1 MNERPI
7 VWSVA
12 GSDSGGGAGIQA
24 DLRAFDAFGV
34 HGCTAVAAIT
44 AQNSVAV
51 QRVEAVTP
59 DLLEAQ
65 LAALAE
71 DLPPLAIKSGLLGSA
86 DNVRVLARWVRRMG
100 VPLVV
105 DPVWRASTG
114 AAMAGDDLRA
124 ALHEELIPLATVL
137 TPNRAEAAWLLGRD
151 MAPEEAARALRR
163 LGATAAVVTGGDDEG
178 DDSSDMLDAPQAVGQ
193 LSSPRVATP
202 HHHGTGCVFASSI
215 AAALAIG
222 FCEADA
228 VVLAKMAT
236 SHALHHASAA
246 GQGAGPVRPQR
257 GFARRG
263 ELLPALWRPRDAR
276 TSRTFAAMD
285 GPIGLYPV
293 VDDAAWVERVAA
305 AGVTT
310 VQLRIKEGAAAALDA
325 QVGAAV
331 AAAGQFGVRLF
342 INDHWRLALKHRA
355 WGVHLGQQDLDD
367 ADLDAIAAAGLRLG
381 VSSHAPWEVAR
392 AAALRP
398 SYIACGPIHPTPTK
412 DMPWT
417 PQGAHNLA
425 YWCGTLSVPVVAIGG
440 LDVPRASEA
449 ARCGADGIA
458 VLRGIVQSVEPLE
471 TMRAYVEAIE
481 AAAKQP
487 SQERPDL
494 PRPTLSRGTP
504 SPSPAWARPSP
515 GKDGGPPD
523 AAPSPRPSPASGRG
537 RNTGA

>member
-1 MNERPI
+1 MTDRRPI

-24 DLRAFDAFGV
+24 DLRAFEAFRV

-51 QRVEAVTP
+51 RRVDAVTP
-59 DLLEAQ
+59 DLLDAQ

-86 DNVRVLARWVRRMG
+86 DNVRVLARWVRRLG

-105 DPVWRASTG
+105 DPVWRATTG
-114 AAMAGDDLRA
+114 AAMAGDDLLA
-124 ALHEELIPLATVL
+124 ALREDLMPLATVV

-151 MAPEEAARALRR
+151 MAPEAAARALRR
-163 LGATAAVVTGGDDEG
+163 LGAAAVVVTGGDDGG
-178 DDSSDMLDAPQAVGQ
+178 DESSDMLDAPQAAGQ
-193 LSSPRVATP
+193 LSSPRLPTP
-202 HHHGTGCVFASSI
+202 NHHGTGCVFASSI
-215 AAALAIG
+215 AAALALG

-236 SHALHHASAA
+236 TDALHHAGAA

-263 ELLPALWRPRDAR
+263 EWLPALWPAGVRR
-276 TSRTFAAMD
+276 TSRAFAAMD

-310 VQLRIKEGAAAALDA
+310 VQLRIKEGTADALDT
-325 QVGAAV
+325 QVAAAV
-331 AAAGQFGVRLF
+331 AAAERCGVRLF
-342 INDHWRLALKHRA
+342 VNDHWRLALKHHA

-392 AAALRP
+392 GGAIRP

-417 PQGAHNLA
+417 PQGARNLA
-425 YWCGTLSVPVVAIGG
+425 YWCSTLAVPVVAIGG
-440 LDVPRASEA
+440 LDVPRAMEA
-449 ARCGADGIA
+449 VRCGADGIA
-458 VLRGIVQSVEPLE
+458 VLRGIVQAPEPQAA
-471 TMRAYVEAIE
+471 MRAYREAID
-481 AAAKQP
+481 AAARRP
-487 SQERPDL
+487 SEDPPDL
-494 PRPTLSRGTP
+494 PHPTLRLGTP
-504 SPSPAWARPSP
+504 SPSP
-515 GKDGGPPD
+515 
-523 AAPSPRPSPASGRG
+523 SPARG
-537 RNTGA
+537 RR